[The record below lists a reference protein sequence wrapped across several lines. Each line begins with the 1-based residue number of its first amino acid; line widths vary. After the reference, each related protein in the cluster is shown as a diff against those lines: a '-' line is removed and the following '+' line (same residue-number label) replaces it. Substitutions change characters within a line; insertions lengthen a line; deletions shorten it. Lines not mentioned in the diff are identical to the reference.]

1 MARPPPKSKKSD
13 HWKAQALINVKK
25 YPYTYMMTGYIA
37 EHFVKD
43 KNQ

>member
-1 MARPPPKSKKSD
+1 ME
-13 HWKAQALINVKK
+13 HTVKRLDITHVK
-25 YPYTYMMTGYIA
+25 HHNCSNLSVQFTTYMMIIYIA